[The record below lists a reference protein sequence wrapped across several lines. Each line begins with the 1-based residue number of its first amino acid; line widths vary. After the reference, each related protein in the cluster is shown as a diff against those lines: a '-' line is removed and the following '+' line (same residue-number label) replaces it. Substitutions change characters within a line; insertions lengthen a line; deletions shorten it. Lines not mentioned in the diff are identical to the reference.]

1 MSARQPGTPDCQ
13 AGLASLR
20 RQVAGAVA
28 PHIHAHLLKGNQA
41 QSAVPFVPFAAFVAE
56 SSIREEYAQELVAG
70 LDANEYTV
78 SDLAARFVR
87 VEVGPDGQEQV
98 IGVAADPLV
107 ALVGLTELGDRCAVI
122 GNSAAG
128 VLAFDKHDT
137 TWEGR
142 RKAGLSLLTAE
153 LQKRRAVPPAPPSGV
168 LKRTEHSVL
177 WDRGPRH
184 WASRPELTPSSSAAS
199 RPLLC
204 IRVAALL
211 PGSSQGF
218 PGASPTTEIPDEQRA
233 KVIQEALQKSLLT
246 DWFRAM
252 THKFGAEAEP
262 RWEETG
268 LTSPSFAGFVLSRAD
283 LPESPWPL
291 PLHAHCAI
299 TSGPAAAGGTDGLCL
314 ALDLLIDMPFPAEDA
329 TRSGMVSSAAPT
341 GLWPSISPWPAPEL
355 ESLSGLV
362 QMMTNSVIPTTR
374 SAASQILEPNATD
387 GNVGVWLAT
396 TTSFSEI
403 LGLDQFPVVPGSG
416 SGQNEVSVFARLPLE
431 PGEHL
436 DTSPDIGS
444 VRGLAVHLVDQ
455 LLQQEHRRGYAET
468 LHALRGPASRS

>member
-1 MSARQPGTPDCQ
+1 M
-13 AGLASLR
+13 
-20 RQVAGAVA
+20 
-28 PHIHAHLLKGNQA
+28 
-41 QSAVPFVPFAAFVAE
+41 
-56 SSIREEYAQELVAG
+56 
-70 LDANEYTV
+70 
-78 SDLAARFVR
+78 
-87 VEVGPDGQEQV
+87 
-98 IGVAADPLV
+98 
-107 ALVGLTELGDRCAVI
+107 
-122 GNSAAG
+122 
-128 VLAFDKHDT
+128 
-137 TWEGR
+137 
-142 RKAGLSLLTAE
+142 
-153 LQKRRAVPPAPPSGV
+153 PPEPPSGV
-168 LKRTEHSVL
+168 LKRTEQSVL
-177 WDRGPRH
+177 WDRGPRR

-211 PGSSQGF
+211 PGGSQGL

-233 KVIQEALQKSLLT
+233 KVIQGALQKSLLT

-252 THKFGAEAEP
+252 THKFGVEAEP

-268 LTSPSFAGFVLSRAD
+268 YTSPNFAGFVLSRAD
-283 LPESPWPL
+283 PPESPWPV
-291 PLHAHCAI
+291 PLHAYCAV
-299 TSGPAAAGGTDGLCL
+299 TSGPAAAGGTDGLSL
-314 ALDLLIDMPFPAEDA
+314 ALDLLIDMPFPSEDA
-329 TRSGMVSSAAPT
+329 ARGWDGVGSSDRARAFYLSLA
-341 GLWPSISPWPAPEL
+341 GSDL

-374 SAASQILEPNATD
+374 TAASQILELNATD

-416 SGQNEVSVFARLPLE
+416 SGQNEVAVFARLPLE

-436 DTSPDIGS
+436 DTGPDIES
-444 VRGLAVHLVDQ
+444 VRDLAVHLIDQ